1 MNLLSPRRN
10 LCLWGFLWLGPMGFW
25 TGMAQEPAPAPQAP
39 APKTEPVKKS
49 EPVVKGGEELGF
61 EQIEIL
67 VHVIELIRQEYHD
80 ESRVTYQRL
89 IDSALEGMLANL
101 DPHCQ
106 FMPKEIFEQMQKET
120 GGTYDG
126 VGITV
131 AFRNE
136 MLTIVAVREEGPAAR
151 AGILPGDQII
161 KVNEIMA
168 DKLGLAEAMDMM
180 RGKPGQ
186 PLKLTLRRPA
196 NNQLLEVSLIRE
208 VIREAT
214 VTDVML
220 LPPRY
225 AADRRMGYLRL
236 TQFGEGTVR
245 ELVDALNDLEQ
256 KGMEALVMDL
266 RNNPGGLLTA
276 AVNTCGEF
284 VPPDTVVLTTEG
296 RNASRNTKTYRTPP
310 GTKHAREYPVA
321 ILVNHGSASG
331 AEVVSGALQDLK
343 RALIIGETTF
353 GKGSVQQIIPVPNS
367 EGNAIRLT
375 TARYYTPSKRTI
387 HEHGVEP
394 DIVSTMTPQDE
405 RNLMMWFRRDT
416 LAAAELKQIEQ
427 WEDRQLARAADSLKG
442 ALLFSGTF
450 AGAKAKPAAPATPA
464 KSATPVP
471 PKPAAAAAP
480 RPAQPTTPP
489 APAKQAAPGSN

>member
-1 MNLLSPRRN
+1 MRISLRSLQRSACLMALL
-10 LCLWGFLWLGPMGFW
+10 LGPVGGT
-25 TGMAQEPAPAPQAP
+25 TGLAQEPPGVPAAPA
-39 APKTEPVKKS
+39 E
-49 EPVVKGGEELGF
+49 KGKPGAKGAKAAEDLGF

-80 ESRVTYQRL
+80 DSRVTYQRL

-106 FMPKEIFEQMQKET
+106 FMPKEIFEQMQQET

-126 VGITV
+126 VGITI

-151 AGILPGDQII
+151 AGVLAGDQII
-161 KVNEIMA
+161 KVNDILA
-168 DKLGLAEAMDMM
+168 DKLGLAEAMEMM

-196 NNQLLEVSLIRE
+196 NNELLEIGLVRE

-220 LPPRY
+220 LPSRY
-225 AADRRMGYLRL
+225 AAERKMGYLRI
-236 TQFGEGTVR
+236 TQFGETTVK
-245 ELVDALNDLEQ
+245 ELVDALNELEQ

-296 RNASRNTKTYRTPP
+296 RNASRNSKTYRTPP
-310 GTKHAREYPVA
+310 GTRHVRNYPLA

-331 AEVVSGALQDLK
+331 AEVVSGALQDLN
-343 RALIIGETTF
+343 RALVVGETTF

-394 DIVSTMTPQDE
+394 DIVSTLTPNDE
-405 RNLMMWFRRDT
+405 RNLMTWFRRDT
-416 LAAAELKQIEQ
+416 LSPQELKKIED
-427 WEDRQLARAADSLKG
+427 WEDRQLSRAADSLKG
-442 ALLFSGTF
+442 ALLFSGSY
-450 AGAKAKPAAPATPA
+450 AGMKGESAKPARAATPA
-464 KSATPVP
+464 PDKGAA
-471 PKPAAAAAP
+471 PAAV
-480 RPAQPTTPP
+480 
-489 APAKQAAPGSN
+489 N